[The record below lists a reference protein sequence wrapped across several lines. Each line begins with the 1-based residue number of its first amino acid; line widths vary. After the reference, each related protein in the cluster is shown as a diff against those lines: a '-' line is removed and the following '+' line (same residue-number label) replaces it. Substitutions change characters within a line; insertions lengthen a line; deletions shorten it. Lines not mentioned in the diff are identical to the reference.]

1 MALSVGI
8 VGMPNVG
15 KSTTFNAL
23 TKAQNA
29 QAANYPFCTID
40 PNKAIVPVPDKRM
53 GELAKIVNPQNIIN
67 ATVEFVDIAGLVK
80 GASKGEGLGNQFLS
94 HIRDTSAIIHLVRCF
109 EDENVIHVD
118 GSVDPIRDIE
128 VINTELLLAD
138 VQGLEKKLEKL
149 EKLAR
154 TDKKLAGQ
162 LIIAKELLEHC
173 NSGNPVANFGKL
185 DDENFIAL
193 DKEMR
198 FITGKTVIYAANVD
212 EAALAEDNEFVKKV
226 RDHAAKT
233 NAEVVKICAKVEEE
247 MAGMTDAER
256 EEFLTSLGSHDGSGL
271 EQIIHHGY
279 KALGLISY
287 FTAGAKEVRA
297 WTIEK
302 GWKAPK
308 AASVIHNDFERGFIR
323 AEVIAYDD
331 YISNNGEAGARAAG
345 KLRTEGK
352 EYVVADGDVM
362 HFLFNV

>member
-40 PNKAIVPVPDKRM
+40 PNKAIVAVPDTRLA
-53 GELAKIVNPQNIIN
+53 ELAVIVKPQNILP

-109 EDENVIHVD
+109 DDPNVIHVD
-118 GSVDPIRDIE
+118 GSVDPVRDIE

-138 VQGLEKKLEKL
+138 IQQLEKKIERLDKQ
-149 EKLAR
+149 AR

-162 LIIAKELLEHC
+162 LSVAQELLVHC
-173 NSGNPVANFGKL
+173 NNGNPVSNFSKR

-198 FITGKTVIYAANVD
+198 FITAKTVIYGANVD
-212 EAALAEDNEFVKKV
+212 EDGLAHDNEFVKALSEY
-226 RDHAAKT
+226 AAKT
-233 NAEVVKICAKVEEE
+233 NAEVVKLCAKIEEE
-247 MAGMTDAER
+247 MAGMTDTER
-256 EEFLTSLGSHDGSGL
+256 DELLSSLGSVEKSGL
-271 EQIIHHGY
+271 EQIIHKGY

-287 FTAGAKEVRA
+287 FTAGVKEVRA

-323 AEVIAYDD
+323 AEVIAFKDF
-331 YISNNGEAGARAAG
+331 IANNGEAGSRAAG

>member
-40 PNKAIVPVPDKRM
+40 PNKAIVPVPDVRM
-53 GELAKIVNPQNIIN
+53 KKLSDIVIPDKIQC

-109 EDENVIHVD
+109 DDPNVIHVD
-118 GSVDPIRDIE
+118 GSVDPIRDID

-138 VQGLEKKLEKL
+138 IQSLEKKIERLDKQ
-149 EKLAR
+149 AR
-154 TDKKLAGQ
+154 MDKKLQGQ
-162 LIIAKELLEHC
+162 LDIAKELLVHLNE
-173 NSGNPVANFGKL
+173 GKPAAVFPKR
-185 DDENFIAL
+185 DEEPYLAL
-193 DKEMR
+193 EREMR
-198 FITGKTVIYAANVD
+198 FISAKKVIFGANVD
-212 EAALAEDNEFVKKV
+212 EAALSADNDYVAAV
-226 RDHAAKT
+226 RKYADE
-233 NAEVVKICAKVEEE
+233 NGAEVVKICAKVEEE
-247 MAGMTDAER
+247 MAGMSDDER
-256 EEFLTSLGSHDGSGL
+256 EEFLSSLGSHDGSGL
-271 EQIIHHGY
+271 EQIIHKGY

-287 FTAGAKEVRA
+287 FTAGKIEVRA
-297 WTIEK
+297 WTIQK

-323 AEVIAYDD
+323 AEVISYDD
-331 YISNNGEAGARAAG
+331 YIACKGESGARASG

-352 EYVVADGDVM
+352 EYEVKDGDVM